1 MLTVRTRTRFSTL
14 IASMCLAVALPG
26 SAETVFKGVGTP
38 AATSARNAFVAA
50 IGGANNG
57 GNPPPQSAG
66 FRAINWD
73 AVKLDGTDFNGST
86 TVLSAGKTVGIPV
99 NRFQGRGVLFDEVYS
114 VSGDGFASANPSVAG
129 LFPFF
134 SPSNVFAP
142 FNGNNLDVAFVL
154 PSDPASTPLP
164 AAVSGFGAIFE
175 NAQKQNVSAIEY
187 FAGDVSLGK
196 YFVPGGQNAETEFLG
211 VLFDA
216 PVVTRVKITLG
227 EAPIFS
233 FFDGKISAGPNGA
246 ELVATD
252 DFAYSE
258 PVAAPNAFF
267 LPSSAHAAGANG
279 AFFTT
284 DLAVSNRG
292 TADASFTVKFLGN
305 NADGRS
311 GAEVTQTVGAGKAV
325 TIGDI
330 LASKFGVSS
339 GFGALRISSSSPD
352 LKVLGQT
359 STPGPFG
366 GTFGQSVPALTGTD
380 LAFFGAPRSI
390 VAIREDALFRTNLFL
405 VNTTE
410 GHAHVTLTLVG
421 EDGTVLASQV
431 LAPFAPLE
439 MRQISGVASVL
450 AGAAYGPVRNA
461 TVIIAPQTAGS
472 AFAAYA
478 SVIDNSTDDPRTLLA
493 R

>member
-1 MLTVRTRTRFSTL
+1 MFTVRMRTRFAAF
-14 IASMCLAVALPG
+14 IAFMGLAVALPG

-38 AATSARNAFVAA
+38 AATTARNSFIAA

-57 GNPPPQSAG
+57 GNPPPQSTG

-73 AVKLDGTDFNGST
+73 AVKLDGTDFNGAT
-86 TVLSAGKTVGIPV
+86 TVISAGKTVGIPV

-114 VSGDGFASANPSVAG
+114 VSGDGFASVNPNVAG

-134 SPSNVFAP
+134 SASNVFAP
-142 FNGNNLDVAFVL
+142 FDGNNLDVAFVL
-154 PSDPASTPLP
+154 PSDPSSTPLA

-175 NAQKQNVSAIEY
+175 NVQKENVSAIEY
-187 FAGDVSLGK
+187 FNGNVSLGK
-196 YFVPGGQNAETEFLG
+196 FFVPEGQRDETEFLG

-216 PVVTRVKITLG
+216 PVVTRIRITLG

-233 FFDGKISAGPNGA
+233 FLDGKISAGPNGA

-252 DFAYSE
+252 DFAYAE

-267 LPSSAHAAGANG
+267 LPSSAHAPGANG

-284 DLAVSNRG
+284 DLAVFNRG
-292 TADASFTVKFLGN
+292 AAEASFTVKFLGN
-305 NADGRS
+305 NVDGRS
-311 GAEVTQTVGAGKAV
+311 GAEVTQSLGAGKAV
-325 TIGDI
+325 TLGDI
-330 LASKFGVSS
+330 LGSKFGVSD
-339 GFGALRISSSSPD
+339 GFGALRISSPSPD
-352 LKVLGQT
+352 LKVFSQT
-359 STPGPFG
+359 SSPGPFG

-380 LAFFGAPRSI
+380 LVFAGAPRSI
-390 VAIREDALFRTNLFL
+390 VAIREDASFRTNLFL

-410 GHAHVTLTLVG
+410 GHAHVTLMLVG

-439 MRQISGVASVL
+439 MRQISSVASVL
-450 AGAAYGPVRNA
+450 AGSAYGPVTNA
-461 TVIIAPQTAGS
+461 AVIIAPQTAGS

-478 SVIDNSTDDPRTLLA
+478 SVIDNTTNDPRTLLA

>member
-1 MLTVRTRTRFSTL
+1 MLTVRTRIRFATL
-14 IASMCLAVALPG
+14 MAAMCLAVALPG
-26 SAETVFKGVGTP
+26 SAETVFKGSGTP
-38 AATSARNAFVAA
+38 AATSAHSAFIAA

-57 GNPPPQSAG
+57 GNPPPQASG

-73 AVKLDGTDFNGST
+73 AVKLDGTDFNGAT
-86 TVLSAGKTVGIPV
+86 TVISAGKTVGIPV

-114 VSGDGFASANPSVAG
+114 VSGDGYVSVNPNVAG

-134 SPSNVFAP
+134 SASNVFAP

-154 PSDPASTPLP
+154 PSDPSSTPAP

-175 NAQKQNVSAIEY
+175 NVQKPNVSAIEY
-187 FAGDVSLGK
+187 FNGNVSLGK
-196 YFVPGGQNAETEFLG
+196 YFVPEGPVGATEFLG

-216 PVVTRVKITLG
+216 PVVTRVQITLG
-227 EAPIFS
+227 NGPIFS
-233 FFDGKISAGPNGA
+233 FFDGKVSAGPAGA

-252 DFAYSE
+252 DFAYAE
-258 PVAAPNAFF
+258 PAAAPTSFF
-267 LPSSAHAAGANG
+267 LPSSAHAPGANG
-279 AFFTT
+279 SFFTT

-292 TADASFTVKFLGN
+292 AADASFTVKFLGN
-305 NADGRS
+305 GVDGRG
-311 GAEVTQTVGAGKAV
+311 GADVTQSVGAGKAV
-325 TIGDI
+325 TIADV
-330 LASKFGVSS
+330 LASTFGISN
-339 GFGALRISSSSPD
+339 GFGALRISSSSSD
-352 LKVLGQT
+352 LKIFGQT
-359 STPGPFG
+359 STPGPSG

-380 LAFFGAPRSI
+380 LVFAGAPRSI
-390 VAIREDALFRTNLFL
+390 VAIREDAAFRTDLFL

-410 GHAHVTLTLVG
+410 GHAHLTLTLVG

-439 MRQISGVASVL
+439 MRQISSVASVL
-450 AGAAYGPVRNA
+450 AGSAYGSVTNA

-478 SVIDNSTDDPRTLLA
+478 SVIDNTTNDPRTLLA